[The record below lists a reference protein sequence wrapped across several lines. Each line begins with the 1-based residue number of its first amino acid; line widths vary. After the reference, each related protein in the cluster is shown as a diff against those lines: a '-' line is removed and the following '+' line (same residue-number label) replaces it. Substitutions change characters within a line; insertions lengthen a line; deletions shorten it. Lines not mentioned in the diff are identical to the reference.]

1 MWWSPTPTTLTLPQI
16 LPKSPRY
23 PPQRHL
29 HTLSSWWNAQP
40 PTEFGNQKPWSKL
53 RICSTPQTVYLDSW
67 ESLQS
72 PASSS
77 TCNSSS
83 SSSSLAMMSRWLWR
97 ILQVVVIWAGDIGD
111 YGCIGGI
118 DTGMMSQ
125 WEAIQEGRRDWWTAS
140 TPRFLPGGRR
150 LVVVD
155 REETPILE
163 GLLVCTR
170 AARPCNMG
178 ASFLTSTHHRI
189 FSVHSFMWALKSN
202 NIPMGCPNQPCL
214 CMETQIKLY
223 EFAPGRGIPWSYSHS
238 RHERMHTLLN
248 NVMHLLHQWSFLPI
262 MRGVENLLHRVEG
275 PITDR
280 FCAKFEKY
288 KAVQNFPECVKI
300 EIMRTAVFW

>member
-1 MWWSPTPTTLTLPQI
+1 
-16 LPKSPRY
+16 
-23 PPQRHL
+23 
-29 HTLSSWWNAQP
+29 
-40 PTEFGNQKPWSKL
+40 
-53 RICSTPQTVYLDSW
+53 
-67 ESLQS
+67 
-72 PASSS
+72 
-77 TCNSSS
+77 
-83 SSSSLAMMSRWLWR
+83 MMSRWLWR

-202 NIPMGCPNQPCL
+202 NMPFGCPNQPSAWRL
-214 CMETQIKLY
+214 NLNSTNLHQVG
-223 EFAPGRGIPWSYSHS
+223 ASHGSYSQG
-238 RHERMHTLLN
+238 RHERMH
-248 NVMHLLHQWSFLPI
+248 I
-262 MRGVENLLHRVEG
+262 
-275 PITDR
+275 
-280 FCAKFEKY
+280 A
-288 KAVQNFPECVKI
+288 
-300 EIMRTAVFW
+300 